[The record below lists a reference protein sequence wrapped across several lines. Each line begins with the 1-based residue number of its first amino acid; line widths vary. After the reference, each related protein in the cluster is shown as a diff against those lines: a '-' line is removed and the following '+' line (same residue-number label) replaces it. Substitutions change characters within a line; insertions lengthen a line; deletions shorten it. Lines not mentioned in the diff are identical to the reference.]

1 MTEFTSQIRTI
12 PHNDERIF
20 SMLSDLSNLERV
32 KAQIPEDKIKRFS
45 FSNDHCC
52 IEIDPV
58 GQVEFQIVDREPN
71 KTIKFETVQSPVP
84 LWLRSR
90 TATASRWQP
99 TSTNRKVQKV
109 R

>member
-32 KAQIPEDKIKRFS
+32 KARIPEDKIKRFS
-45 FSNDHCC
+45 FSNDRCC

-58 GQVEFQIVDREPN
+58 GKVEFQIVDREPN

-84 LWLRSR
+84 LSMWIQLKQVAEKTRR
-90 TATASRWQP
+90 
-99 TSTNRKVQKV
+99 
-109 R
+109 